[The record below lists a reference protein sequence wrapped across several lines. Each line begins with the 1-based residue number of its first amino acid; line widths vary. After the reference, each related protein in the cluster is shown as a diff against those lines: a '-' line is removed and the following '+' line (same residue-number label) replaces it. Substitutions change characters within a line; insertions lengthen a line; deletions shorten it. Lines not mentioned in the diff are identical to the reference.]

1 MAIENGYATLVEF
14 KILGDIDSTDSD
26 DDTAIDGIIEGASR
40 YIDSKTQ
47 RTFYSRTETRNFD
60 VPRNR
65 SRSLFLDDDLLT
77 ITTLTNGDGNTIASS
92 EYHLLPKNLTPFNEV
107 RLTKTTTVFWATD
120 SGGDDEWV
128 IALAGGWGWVA
139 ATPDDIREACL
150 MISQSFYRRRMG
162 ENVSGIATVT
172 AAGVVITPQD
182 IPSVAADI
190 LARYMK
196 RL

>member
-65 SRSLFLDDDLLT
+65 SRSLLLDDDLLT

-128 IALAGGWGWVA
+128 IALAGGWGGVA

>member
-26 DDTAIDGIIEGASR
+26 DDTAIDRIIEGTSR

-47 RTFYSRTETRNFD
+47 RTFYARTETRNFD

-139 ATPDDIREACL
+139 ATPDDIREACF
-150 MISQSFYRRRMG
+150 MISQSLYKRRMG

-182 IPSVAADI
+182 VPSVAADI